1 MATQKDP
8 ERKLRQTGSATPE
21 STGKDTNTGT
31 ADKGPDTYDP
41 MGMAGEKAGSVLKV
55 EEQVRQ
61 EAAATDTH
69 SADTYNPVGMA
80 GQKAGNMLKA
90 EEQGRQEAGP
100 TDTASAS
107 IYNPVGMAGQKAG
120 SVVKAEE
127 QLSQDEATGSQDDP
141 GAVGAGKDKA

>member
-1 MATQKDP
+1 MICNHLCKRKPMATQKDM
-8 ERKLRQTGSATPE
+8 ERKLRQTGPSTPD

-41 MGMAGEKAGSVLKV
+41 MGMAGEKAGSVLEV

-69 SADTYNPVGMA
+69 
-80 GQKAGNMLKA
+80 
-90 EEQGRQEAGP
+90 
-100 TDTASAS
+100 TANT
-107 IYNPVGMAGQKAG
+107 YNPVGMAGQKAG